1 MAQKTKRIGAL
12 IAAIVFL
19 VSSLATSAAVIW
31 LMVDNKDN
39 TADPADLTSQQAQQ
53 ESETNPLV
61 GTTLADFTPVSPVTE
76 LKTEDVKVG
85 DGAEATATST
95 VTVSYVGALASNG
108 KVFDASPEGQPITFS
123 LSQVI
128 PGWQQGVAGM
138 KVGGTRK
145 IWIPAAL
152 AYGEQSPSSEIPPN
166 SDLYF
171 EVTLMA
177 VQ

>member
-31 LMVDNKDN
+31 LMIDNKDN
-39 TADPADLTSQQAQQ
+39 TAATDTSQQAQQ

-61 GTTLADFTPVSPVTE
+61 GTTLAGFTPVSPVTE

-85 DGAEATATST
+85 DGPEATATST
-95 VTVSYVGALASNG
+95 VTVSYVGALANNG
-108 KVFDASPEGQPITFS
+108 MVFDASPEGQPVTFS

-128 PGWQQGVAGM
+128 PGWQQGVTGM

-152 AYGEQSPSSEIPPN
+152 AYGEQSPDPTTIPPN

-171 EVTLMA
+171 EVTLNA

>member
-1 MAQKTKRIGAL
+1 MAEKTKRIGAL
-12 IAAIVFL
+12 IAALVFL
-19 VSSLATSAAVIW
+19 GSAVASSIFVIW
-31 LMVDNKDN
+31 LMVDNNSSSTNDA
-39 TADPADLTSQQAQQ
+39 TTSQQTQQ
-53 ESETNPLV
+53 EDAVNPLV
-61 GTTLADFTPVSPVTE
+61 GTTLQGFTPVSPVTE

-85 DGAEATATST
+85 DGAEATADST
-95 VTVSYVGALASNG
+95 ITVSYVGALASNG
-108 KVFDASPEGQPITFS
+108 KVFDASAEGSPVTFP
-123 LSQVI
+123 LSGVI

-152 AYGEQSPSSEIPPN
+152 AYGNQSPSADIPPN

-171 EVTLMA
+171 EVTLEN